1 MVIAARMTSVR
12 VRAMRAGREHHADF
26 GAVTTY
32 QYARLSK
39 RVEKGGGEAWQVSVQ
54 SHNVIAT
61 ATDSWRDLPGSGAP
75 TKLYLELTDDAICLK
90 AGCWQGHGD
99 PRKESAVI
107 VERAFAGF
115 RAAGLTVERPTH
127 RRGTSAT
134 LCKIPVKAGEDLA
147 PQLLAASQ
155 AWAKIWADFTKSNAA
170 G

>member
-1 MVIAARMTSVR
+1 MNGL
-12 VRAMRAGREHHADF
+12 AG
-26 GAVTTY
+26 
-32 QYARLSK
+32 
-39 RVEKGGGEAWQVSVQ
+39 
-54 SHNVIAT
+54 I
-61 ATDSWRDLPGSGAP
+61 
-75 TKLYLELTDDAICLK
+75 TDDAICLK
-90 AGCWQGHGD
+90 AGCRTGRGD